1 MHYKIV
7 FFLKAL
13 DVYSP
18 VGRQPSE
25 PLPPTNYSLY
35 IVSALNSLEEFLHFY
50 KYYNMRN
57 LLLIY
62 SIYFFG
68 FFQVHSLLAS
78 NYHLGDI
85 PFGFWEIGFASTPAA
100 GGSALVDGYHLRPIT
115 GEDFSGDIPPM
126 QSPVGEFIAEEF
138 DPLLNDWVDNQFI
151 VEAYPNTGFTFS
163 NWTIN
168 GSAITHKSPFL
179 TISYRYWNGPLPT
192 VIPSITNTIN
202 AVFIATDPN
211 IDSDGDSLSDIKE
224 RQFGSDPLVADTYDS
239 LVDIINSI
247 DFTNLGDAKF
257 TLQEI
262 TDLRA
267 GSTMIAVENGQATL
281 SMEVEQS
288 DDLEVW
294 NTLNFGD
301 DEQDAEGES
310 EEQSISASIT
320 VEDGTR
326 FYRFKMTE

>member
-1 MHYKIV
+1 MK
-7 FFLKAL
+7 
-13 DVYSP
+13 
-18 VGRQPSE
+18 
-25 PLPPTNYSLY
+25 
-35 IVSALNSLEEFLHFY
+35 
-50 KYYNMRN
+50 N

-62 SIYFFG
+62 SINIFG
-68 FFQVHSLLAS
+68 FFQFHSLLAS
-78 NYHLGDI
+78 DYHLGDI
-85 PFGFWEIGFASTPAA
+85 LFGFWEIGFTSTPAT
-100 GGSALVDGYHLRPIT
+100 GGSALVDGYNLRPIS
-115 GEDFSGDIPPM
+115 GEDFLGGVPPM
-126 QSPVGEFIAEEF
+126 PSPVGEFLGEEL

-163 NWTIN
+163 HWTIN
-168 GSAITHKSPFL
+168 GTAITHDSPFL
-179 TISYRYWNGPLPT
+179 RISYRYWSGPLPM

-202 AVFIATDPN
+202 AVFIATDPT

-288 DDLEVW
+288 DDLEIW
-294 NTLNFGD
+294 TNESTTTL
-301 DEQDAEGES
+301 QIPIQAMEGEK
-310 EEQSISASIT
+310 
-320 VEDGTR
+320 
-326 FYRFKMTE
+326 FFRFKMNGSNSSNDSDSSSDDSSDDGGISLNDEEGQQTVEIGDGLTIRPRP